1 MFARLHCIEGNDE
14 SLSFWHEYVSLLQT
28 IFTNFDSLCE
38 MHQLY
43 KVYSVGDMYVVIS
56 YNGKVS
62 KDERRSQN
70 IVEEAY
76 DTVKMA
82 FSMLEV
88 VSEMREKS

>member
-1 MFARLHCIEGNDE
+1 
-14 SLSFWHEYVSLLQT
+14 
-28 IFTNFDSLCE
+28 
-38 MHQLY
+38 
-43 KVYSVGDMYVVIS
+43 MYVVIS